1 MLQLERTLPLIRDHL
16 MYVLKWYRQDGITV
30 LVRREPKEDAVVVMY
45 GDWIGN
51 PLDLEDNDDEKVSAC
66 LKFTKTD
73 LDLFIKMMQLIGL
86 PQAQY
91 FLSLDDGELTLVDMQ
106 VSLNKLAGPGML
118 RDIFGR
124 RYKTQ
129 EVIKIEPFDERAIEY
144 AQRGTGTYEGDLI
157 IKPSRF
163 STIAEDDLS
172 PLYTEIR
179 RA

>member
-1 MLQLERTLPLIRDHL
+1 M
-16 MYVLKWYRQDGITV
+16 K
-30 LVRREPKEDAVVVMY
+30 
-45 GDWIGN
+45 
-51 PLDLEDNDDEKVSAC
+51 
-66 LKFTKTD
+66 
-73 LDLFIKMMQLIGL
+73 LIGL

-91 FLSLDDGELTLVDMQ
+91 FLSLDDELTLVDMQ

-118 RDIFGR
+118 RDIFSR
-124 RYKTQ
+124 RYPTQ
-129 EVIKIEPFDERAIEY
+129 EVIKVEPFDDRVIEY

-163 STIAEDDLS
+163 ATIAEDDLV

>member
-1 MLQLERTLPLIRDHL
+1 MFALERTLPLIRDHL
-16 MYVLKWYRQDGITV
+16 MYVIRWYKQDGISV
-30 LVRREPKEDAVVVMY
+30 LVQRDPKRDSVVVMY
-45 GDWIGN
+45 GDWAGN
-51 PLDLEDNDDEKVSAC
+51 PLDLEDFDDEKVNAC
-66 LKFTKTD
+66 LKFTKSD
-73 LDLFIKMMQLIGL
+73 LGLFVEMMKLIGL

-91 FLSLDDGELTLVDMQ
+91 FLSLDDELTLVDMQ

-118 RDIFGR
+118 RDIFSR
-124 RYKTQ
+124 RYPTQ
-129 EVIKIEPFDERAIEY
+129 EVIKVEPFDDRVIEY

-163 STIAEDDLS
+163 ATIAEDDLV